1 MAREL
6 VNWDVIITSGALRD
20 IRNGLMSADE
30 FQPLTSSLRT
40 GNDPRCTKINR
51 IGRVGLFNGGL
62 SVHIYARESC
72 LAFH

>member
-1 MAREL
+1 M
-6 VNWDVIITSGALRD
+6 IITFGALRD
-20 IRNGLMSADE
+20 FRNGLMSTGE

-51 IGRVGLFNGGL
+51 VVRVGLFNGGL

-72 LAFH
+72 LAFQ